1 VPLKGSCSFVTGN
14 KQKWVPINIELPKSS
29 RARKNWQARRD
40 QPSENTGEAHQTSEK
55 LRKDDTSN
63 FRRRDDGHV
72 RQGATRRSD
81 GSPRKDRKERRDV
94 VDHGGRDHG
103 RPNSA
108 SAKASAAPVK
118 KGKFTISI
126 R

>member
-1 VPLKGSCSFVTGN
+1 VTLKGCCYFIKGN
-14 KQKWVPINIELPKSS
+14 KQKWVPISIELPKSS

-40 QPSENTGEAHQTSEK
+40 QLSENAGEGHQTSAGV
-55 LRKDDTSN
+55 KDDTAN

-72 RQGATRRSD
+72 RQGTARKSD
-81 GSPRKDRKERRDV
+81 GSPRKDRKEHRDV
-94 VDHGGRDHG
+94 ADRGGRDHG

-108 SAKASAAPVK
+108 SAKAPAAPVK
-118 KGKFTISI
+118 KGKFMISV